1 MVTYISL
8 LKLTDQGV
16 KAIKDSPKRLEAYIK
31 AAKAAGVKTLS
42 AHYTMGA
49 YDIVLISE
57 APDEATLMKVLLN
70 QMALGNISAHSMRAY
85 SPAQMKEFMKD
96 PA

>member
-8 LKLTDQGV
+8 LKFTDQGV
-16 KAIKDSPKRLEAYIK
+16 KAIKDSPNRLEAYIK
-31 AAKAAGVKTLS
+31 SAKAAGVKTLS
-42 AHYTMGA
+42 VHYTMGSC
-49 YDIVLISE
+49 DIVLISE

-70 QMALGNISAHSMRAY
+70 QLTFGNVSAQSMRAY

-96 PA
+96 LA